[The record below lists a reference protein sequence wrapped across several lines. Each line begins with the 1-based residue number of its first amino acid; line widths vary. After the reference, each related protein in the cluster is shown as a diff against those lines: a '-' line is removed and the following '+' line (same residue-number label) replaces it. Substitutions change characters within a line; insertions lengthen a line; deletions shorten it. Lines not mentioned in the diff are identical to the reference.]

1 MKLNV
6 DYNYDDLKELNI
18 GKWSVLIENY
28 NQSFKFYLSG
38 FSFEKIKTAS
48 TGYFQEF
55 TDRTYSQ
62 VSKATVNIFIV
73 PTAYIFFIKAFN
85 VSENIIQNILLL
97 ITSFIFSYIMHKVV
111 FQNMTEGILAIK
123 SDVEIFKDKI
133 QTNLPEVNKSQ
144 LDKLLKKDIPRQCDK
159 INILKFSNWIL
170 FILGL
175 VFFIYTANLKYCFF
189 NL

>member
-1 MKLNV
+1 
-6 DYNYDDLKELNI
+6 
-18 GKWSVLIENY
+18 
-28 NQSFKFYLSG
+28 
-38 FSFEKIKTAS
+38 
-48 TGYFQEF
+48 
-55 TDRTYSQ
+55 
-62 VSKATVNIFIV
+62 
-73 PTAYIFFIKAFN
+73 
-85 VSENIIQNILLL
+85 
-97 ITSFIFSYIMHKVV
+97 MHKVV